1 MPVKYRFIATAVV
14 IILCAAVFSA
24 AGPKKYGKA
33 LTLKETT
40 KISAILAQP
49 DSFNGKRVRVEGP
62 IVAVCEM
69 KGCWIS
75 LGSDKEFESI
85 RFKVDDGV
93 IVFPMDAKG
102 MTATVEGVVDVA
114 MLSEAEQIAQGA
126 EMAKEMGKPFDPK
139 TVKGPKKS
147 IQIKG
152 EGAEVF

>member
-1 MPVKYRFIATAVV
+1 LGVKHRLIVTAVAV
-14 IILCAAVFSA
+14 VTCAAIGFA

-33 LTLKETT
+33 LTLKDTT
-40 KISAILAQP
+40 KISDILAKP
-49 DSFNGKRVRVEGP
+49 DAYNGKRVKVQGP

-102 MTATVEGVVDVA
+102 MTATVEGTVTVA
-114 MLSEAEQIAQGA
+114 VLSEAQQIAQGE

-139 TVKGPKKS
+139 TVKGPTTS

-152 EGAEVF
+152 EAAEVF